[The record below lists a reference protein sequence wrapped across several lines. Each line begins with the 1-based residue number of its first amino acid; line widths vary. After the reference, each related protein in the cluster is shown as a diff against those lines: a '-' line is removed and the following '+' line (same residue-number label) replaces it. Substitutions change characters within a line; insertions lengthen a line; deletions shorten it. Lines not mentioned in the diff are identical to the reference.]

1 MNKKIKQVV
10 AGFLASASVLT
21 TSACSSKVDCN
32 IEKPHS
38 HTYVTEERYER
49 QIKSE
54 LEYVGDFHR
63 KDEYNY
69 VTDEEVVKLRE
80 TLSYELL
87 RMEDNLDKLL
97 ALESSIYDYKQYEYK
112 YTTRSV
118 KMIGKL
124 ITHSTIT
131 HIDYTNDKEHSG
143 LTGNE
148 RTVTH
153 KFIGYKIVQDEI
165 GFFYVVESEPMN
177 SIEELIDAGYEY
189 VKYGKLYA
197 SYDSETNEFI
207 EYEDKMGKD
216 KVSSLVLTK

>member
-1 MNKKIKQVV
+1 MNKKTKQVI
-10 AGFLASASVLT
+10 AGFLVSTTVLT
-21 TSACSSKVDCN
+21 TSACASKVDCN
-32 IEKPHS
+32 IDKNHS
-38 HTYVTEERYER
+38 HTYVTEEGYER

-69 VTDEEVVKLRE
+69 LTKEEEIKLRE
-80 TLSYELL
+80 TLGYELL
-87 RMEDNLDKLL
+87 RIDDNLDKLL
-97 ALESSIYDYKQYEYK
+97 ALESSIYDYRQYEYK
-112 YTTRSV
+112 YTTRSI

-124 ITHSTIT
+124 ITHSTVT
-131 HIDYTNDKEHSG
+131 HIDYTNDKGHPG

-148 RTVTH
+148 RIVTH

-177 SIEELIDAGYEY
+177 SIEELVDAGYEY

-207 EYEDKMGKD
+207 EYEDEMGLD
-216 KVSSLVLTK
+216 KVLGLTLTK